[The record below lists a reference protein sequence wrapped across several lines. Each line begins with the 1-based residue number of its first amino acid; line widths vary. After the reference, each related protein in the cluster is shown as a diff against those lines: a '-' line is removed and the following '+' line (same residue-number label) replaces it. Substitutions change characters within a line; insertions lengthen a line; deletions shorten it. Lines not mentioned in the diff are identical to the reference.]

1 VNRFLIPEDWQFT
14 MPRKII
20 VILLGFQLAST
31 VMELAGLVI
40 LLPVFQFV
48 QAEGNVESLIAA
60 HESWRFLTRI
70 YGFLGLPPA
79 LETLLASSFCFL
91 LLRQGFVYARLRY
104 QAWALE
110 SMIAKVRALGF
121 RGFFY
126 ADAAYQD
133 TVEMGSLV
141 NDLTTDLRRGV
152 QYLFAK
158 VSAIGYLILIL
169 VYFSGLLMLSL
180 PMTLTAA
187 LILGVAV
194 GALRGPI
201 KRSDVSG
208 REVVKANQE
217 MTVFL
222 VERLRHSR
230 LVRLAGMERVE
241 TAEMDS
247 LTDRQVG
254 TLVRLFVLLAKIE
267 IVMEPIVIGATF
279 VLIYVSVTMF
289 SMRIEEIGLF
299 LVMVLRLLPV
309 VKEAART
316 VQSVKAARA
325 AYDAVNARLVDAR
338 AARESRGGAIP
349 FTSLDRSIR
358 FENVSF
364 EYESGGDAPALRD
377 INLEIEKG
385 TMTALV
391 GPSGAG
397 KSTLVD
403 LLPIIRIPQSG
414 KILFDSTPIAN
425 FQLETLR
432 DGIAYAPQ
440 TPEMF
445 NVSLAEHI
453 RYGKADATNDEIERA
468 AELAG
473 ATAFIKLQPSGFNTL
488 VGDAGGRL
496 SGGQRQRLDLARA
509 LVAQSP
515 ILLLDEPTSNLDAQ
529 SEALFRAALE
539 RIRHD
544 TNITIILIGHRLSSV
559 MTADQIVVLNNG
571 EIVETG
577 THNSLTG
584 QGGWYA
590 SAFESQK
597 HGTISE
603 KKKAG

>member
-1 VNRFLIPEDWQFT
+1 MSKFFAPDEWQFT
-14 MPRKII
+14 MPRQII
-20 VILLGFQLAST
+20 VILLGFQLAGT

-48 QAEGNVESLIAA
+48 QAEGNVESLVAA
-60 HESWRFLTRI
+60 HESWRFLTKI
-70 YGFLGLPPA
+70 YDFLGLPPA

-91 LLRQGFVYARLRY
+91 LLRQAFVYARLRY

-121 RGFFY
+121 RRFLY

-141 NDLTTDLRRGV
+141 NDLTTDLRRGA
-152 QYLFAK
+152 QYLFSK

-169 VYFSGLLMLSL
+169 VYFGGLMMLSP

-187 LILGVAV
+187 LILGIAV

-201 KRSDVSG
+201 KKSDNVG

-222 VERLRHSR
+222 VERLRHAR
-230 LVRLAGMERVE
+230 LVRLASMEPVE
-241 TAEMDS
+241 TKEMDS
-247 LTDRQVG
+247 LTDRQLG

-267 IVMEPIVIGATF
+267 IVMEPIVIGAAF
-279 VLIYVSVTMF
+279 VLIYVSVTAF
-289 SMRIEEIGLF
+289 NMRIEEIGLF

-316 VQSVKAARA
+316 VQSAKAARA
-325 AYDAVNARLVDAR
+325 AYDTVNTLLVNAG
-338 AARESRGGAIP
+338 AARESRGGTIP
-349 FTSLDRSIR
+349 FATLDRGIR

-364 EYESGGDAPALRD
+364 AYENGGDAPALRG
-377 INLEIEKG
+377 INLEIDKG

-403 LLPIIRIPQSG
+403 LLPMIRVPQTG
-414 KILFDSTPIAN
+414 QILFDSTPIAK

-445 NVSLAEHI
+445 NVSVAEHI

-473 ATAFIKLQPSGFNTL
+473 AAAFIKSLPSGFDTL
-488 VGDAGGRL
+488 VGDAGNRL

-509 LVAQSP
+509 LVAQAP

-539 RIRHD
+539 RIRQE
-544 TNITIILIGHRLSSV
+544 TSITIILIGHRLSSV
-559 MTADQIVVLNNG
+559 MSADQIVVMNNG

-577 THNSLTG
+577 THNSLTS

-597 HGTISE
+597 HSEVLE